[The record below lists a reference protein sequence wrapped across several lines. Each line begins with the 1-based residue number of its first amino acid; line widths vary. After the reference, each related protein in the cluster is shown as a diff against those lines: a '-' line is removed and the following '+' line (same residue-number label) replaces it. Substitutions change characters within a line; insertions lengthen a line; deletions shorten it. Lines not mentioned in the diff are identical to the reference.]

1 VPDSND
7 QPLELLLLSSR
18 VLTLSKLLSS
28 LVLILEAVVLSIERA
43 LFGLG
48 VSTLVGV
55 IMSC

>member
-1 VPDSND
+1 MPDSND

-48 VSTLVGV
+48 VSTLAGV